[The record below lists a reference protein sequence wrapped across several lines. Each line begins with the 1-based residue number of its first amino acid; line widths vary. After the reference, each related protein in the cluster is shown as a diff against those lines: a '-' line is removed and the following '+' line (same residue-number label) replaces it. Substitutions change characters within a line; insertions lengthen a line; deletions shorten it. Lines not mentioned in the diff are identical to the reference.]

1 MRSRKP
7 FRTPE
12 QTLVEMPTAPPVGN
26 DSKKY
31 IAIPVPP
38 TFLAKESIKPPS
50 RRARRGVINPSS
62 ASEPGFTSHTN
73 MSANDPIEIFNKD
86 SNTAPPTIAPP
97 PITPPATTPPPIAP
111 HLIAPHPIVPLLTAQ
126 PALASQQLLSHF
138 AAVEMPI
145 FKRPRGRPR
154 RVPKLQPHLELESR
168 SESESRGSHQPS
180 AKDTCQPASLSHE
193 RTPDPLSRLL
203 TLGSSIKDGDELSV
217 NGQGLH
223 RLREQHH
230 QVNPPTRR
238 RSRAKFEDSSTL
250 AFQDSLAATTQLPPP
265 PSPPAATITITLR
278 EKAADNPKAQ
288 RKGRPPIKKKLDEH
302 KTNLSVL
309 TSSKSGKV
317 SKSPLGRKRKSNA
330 GATIVSNQP
339 ESSFSSSQVLQST
352 VVSRRKPV
360 APRSTSHGHD
370 DDQSLLSAT
379 KNAEGVTTAQSDAE
393 YQAKQEMEY
402 EARIKR
408 RGVRIWNPVD
418 VGMPDRVVNGWAR
431 EVHIPLS
438 ARSEMLAMPFK
449 TEDFNQEAIGFLL
462 VTSLDL
468 NREDPEVSAG
478 SRAIYFIPQSLAGP
492 GHAINSCFSL
502 SLMNFII
509 NTPKVLEGCPAAF
522 KALRAAI
529 FQTEYSTEAW
539 RIFDESPIGDMIHA
553 AHQRAHLIGE
563 WADDFAEPEFDK
575 RSFKARLRDLRE
587 KNKQST
593 REDEG
598 DEA

>member
-1 MRSRKP
+1 
-7 FRTPE
+7 
-12 QTLVEMPTAPPVGN
+12 
-26 DSKKY
+26 
-31 IAIPVPP
+31 
-38 TFLAKESIKPPS
+38 
-50 RRARRGVINPSS
+50 
-62 ASEPGFTSHTN
+62 
-73 MSANDPIEIFNKD
+73 MS
-86 SNTAPPTIAPP
+86 
-97 PITPPATTPPPIAP
+97 
-111 HLIAPHPIVPLLTAQ
+111 
-126 PALASQQLLSHF
+126 
-138 AAVEMPI
+138 
-145 FKRPRGRPR
+145 
-154 RVPKLQPHLELESR
+154 
-168 SESESRGSHQPS
+168 
-180 AKDTCQPASLSHE
+180 
-193 RTPDPLSRLL
+193 
-203 TLGSSIKDGDELSV
+203 
-217 NGQGLH
+217 
-223 RLREQHH
+223 
-230 QVNPPTRR
+230 
-238 RSRAKFEDSSTL
+238 
-250 AFQDSLAATTQLPPP
+250 
-265 PSPPAATITITLR
+265 
-278 EKAADNPKAQ
+278 
-288 RKGRPPIKKKLDEH
+288 
-302 KTNLSVL
+302 

-317 SKSPLGRKRKSNA
+317 SMSPLGRKRKSNA
-330 GATIVSNQP
+330 GATIISNQP

-360 APRSTSHGHD
+360 APRSTPHGHD

-379 KNAEGVTTAQSDAE
+379 QNAEGVTTAQSDAE

-587 KNKQST
+587 KNKQAT

-598 DEA
+598 DEAYGKRNTKGKIAPHLRKGKKKKLALESWEREEVPLHITVFLPIGGEVWEIDSIVSEPRRIAVISDERPWQHEVARYLISLESQIVRSESASIATHAIALFNN